1 MTSDAPSGD
10 KETEPQMGSSG
21 ELPRRVISAI
31 VLSAVALA
39 ALLVSPW
46 SFLLLVIVCA
56 GLLLW
61 EWGSATRGNGF
72 DGTTLIQTIA
82 VTALVVFVA
91 LGKYNL
97 GFVVLGATAAVIAV
111 SGKEHGREWVQ
122 TALAGLFYVALPAV
136 ALIWLR
142 SDPNLGRAAVLFLL
156 LVAWTTDTA
165 SFVGGRMIG
174 GPKLAP
180 NISPKKTWS
189 GFFTGALAPLLVG
202 YGFALYLGGT
212 SPWILAIIA
221 VVLAVACQLG
231 DLLESAVKRHL
242 GIKDMSQ
249 LISGHGGLFDRI
261 DSLLLGAV
269 VAGLIALRDDLA
281 APGAGLLIW

>member
-1 MTSDAPSGD
+1 M
-10 KETEPQMGSSG
+10 Q
-21 ELPRRVISAI
+21 RVISAA
-31 VLSAVALA
+31 VLAAVALG

-46 SFLLLVIVCA
+46 SFLVLVIVGS

-82 VTALVVFVA
+82 VTVLVVFVA
-91 LGKYNL
+91 LDGYGL
-97 GFVVLGATAAVIAV
+97 GLVILGATAAVIAV
-111 SGKEHGREWVQ
+111 SGKEHGRGWVQ
-122 TALAGLFYVALPAV
+122 LALAGLIYIALPAT

-142 SDPNLGRAAVLFLL
+142 SDPKFGLAAVLFLL

-165 SFVGGRMIG
+165 SYIGGRVIG

-180 NISPKKTWS
+180 NVSPKKTWS
-189 GFFTGALAPLLVG
+189 GFFVGTFTPLLVG
-202 YGFALYLGGT
+202 YVFARYVGNT
-212 SPWILAIIA
+212 SPWALAL
-221 VVLAVACQLG
+221 VGLVLAFACQMG
-231 DLLESAVKRHL
+231 DLLESAVKRNL

-249 LISGHGGLFDRI
+249 LVPGHGGLFDRI
-261 DSLLLGAV
+261 DGLLLAAV
-269 VAGLIALRDDLA
+269 IAALIALRDPA